1 MEKLFEKPEKIFLI
15 ICLFWGFVFL
25 IINPPFQ
32 ASDETAHF
40 WKTYALSQGSLNYK
54 KLTTDTINGYKTDKP
69 YVIAGDYLPKGI
81 AQAPYINNHI
91 RFKSNEKTSFSETK
105 QILNIKLDDSEKVF
119 QHYYSP
125 AYTPLSYFPQFMLM
139 KILTAFDIN
148 PGWILYCL
156 RICSLLVYSLFAFW
170 AIKTAAVQKWIFFLI
185 ALLPMSVYQAAALN
199 TDGITNGLCFLTIAY
214 FLKLIF
220 DSKIK
225 IISNRQF
232 LTAGVL
238 ITLTAICKFA
248 YFPVLLMYFLIPK
261 EKFHSKVKKYT
272 VFVCYFILNII
283 LTYIIT
289 HISMTGSSD
298 LFGHE
303 LRAQASAFLIHNPLT
318 VLFAVLK
325 TTMVHFDKYLNG
337 VIGLFGWQ
345 DTRMPS
351 LAVYLYILF
360 LIFTAV
366 FYPKNNEEDKF
377 NLLQKIVCISIFIT
391 SYLLV
396 FLACFV
402 VNQIDVYGN
411 IVGVS
416 GRYFIAVLPLLFII
430 FSNNKHRT
438 EPQIYA
444 TTIIFAA
451 NIILFISAVSIFY
464 RYYI

>member
-15 ICLFWGFVFL
+15 ICLFWGFIFL

-81 AQAPYINNHI
+81 AQAPYINNRI
-91 RFKSNEKTSFSETK
+91 RFKSNEKTCFSETEK
-105 QILNIKLDDSEKVF
+105 ILNIKLDNSEKVF

-125 AYTPLSYFPQFMLM
+125 AYTPISYFPQFILM
-139 KILTAFDIN
+139 KILTVFDIN

-156 RICSLLVYSLFAFW
+156 RICSLFVYSLLAFW
-170 AIKTAAVQKWIFFLI
+170 AIKISAAQKWMLFLI

-214 FLKLIF
+214 FLKLTF
-220 DSKIK
+220 DSNIN
-225 IISNRQF
+225 IISNRQL
-232 LTAGVL
+232 LTAGIL
-238 ITLTAICKFA
+238 ITLTTICKFA
-248 YFPVLLMYFLIPK
+248 YFPLLLMYFLIPK
-261 EKFHSKVKKYT
+261 EKFDSKIKKYT
-272 VFVCYFILNII
+272 VFVSYFFLNTILIF
-283 LTYIIT
+283 IIT
-289 HISMTGSSD
+289 HISMTGASD

-303 LRAQASAFLIHNPLT
+303 LRAQASAFLINNPFT

-325 TTMVHFDKYLNG
+325 TSIIYFDRYLNG
-337 VIGLFGWQ
+337 IVGLFGWQ

-351 LAVYLYILF
+351 LAIYLYILF

-366 FYPKNNEEDKF
+366 FYPKNNGKNKF
-377 NLLQKIVCISIFIT
+377 NPVQKIICAAIFIT

-430 FSNNKHRT
+430 FNNNKYQI

-444 TTIIFAA
+444 KTIIFAA